1 MKKQKTEGT
10 TKEELL
16 PITYDFIFKR
26 IFACEGNEDILKDLL
41 EAILNIEIQKITI
54 KNPEMVKD
62 RKNGKSG
69 TLDIKVELED
79 KTIIDV
85 EMQAQNKYNMEER
98 LTTYAGKLIS
108 EQLDQ
113 GNQYTK
119 LNKTIIICIL
129 NYNCIQRNSYHNI
142 AQMRYKETEE
152 KSYVNVGYKKE
163 KQIASDYIEV
173 HILEIPKFRRSKA
186 GIKDKLEQWMWLF
199 AGKKEMIEMARKE
212 NEKVDKAVKALKVLS
227 VGPEQA
233 KLYESIRLAEFL
245 ERIGESNREKIL
257 LERIKEGRIKGRKEG
272 MEQGIAQGIE
282 QGITQEK
289 LEIAKKMLQRKIN
302 TKEIM
307 EITGLKEKELKSI
320 VV

>member
-1 MKKQKTEGT
+1 MKKQKTEGI

-108 EQLDQ
+108 EQL
-113 GNQYTK
+113 
-119 LNKTIIICIL
+119 
-129 NYNCIQRNSYHNI
+129 
-142 AQMRYKETEE
+142 E
-152 KSYVNVGYKKE
+152 
-163 KQIASDYIEV
+163 
-173 HILEIPKFRRSKA
+173 
-186 GIKDKLEQWMWLF
+186 
-199 AGKKEMIEMARKE
+199 
-212 NEKVDKAVKALKVLS
+212 
-227 VGPEQA
+227 
-233 KLYESIRLAEFL
+233 
-245 ERIGESNREKIL
+245 
-257 LERIKEGRIKGRKEG
+257 
-272 MEQGIAQGIE
+272 
-282 QGITQEK
+282 
-289 LEIAKKMLQRKIN
+289 
-302 TKEIM
+302 
-307 EITGLKEKELKSI
+307 
-320 VV
+320 